1 MWNSIFLQIGISIF
15 IIFCIHHLYIY
26 CKTNFSTQ
34 KTKDIVAIHTQKY
47 NDILNQIQESN
58 AREKAELINKF
69 THQVSE
75 NYLPVQDL
83 SEPHLSESDLHNMQ
97 KEMEAFIQETQI

>member
-1 MWNSIFLQIGISIF
+1 M
-15 IIFCIHHLYIY
+15 CIHHLYIY

-69 THQVSE
+69 TTHLHQQPTE
-75 NYLPVQDL
+75 NSFPLQDL
-83 SEPHLSESDLHNMQ
+83 SDPHLSEMDLVSMQ
-97 KEMEAFIQETQI
+97 REMETFIQETQL